1 MFSEH
6 ALTGQIASIIFAGSQ
21 YQIQSEIALFLKT
34 LHVCLNQFSLKTDS
48 QQYDSAE
55 GLAASG

>member
-1 MFSEH
+1 MLSEH
-6 ALTGQIASIIFAGSQ
+6 ALTGQIASIFAGSQ